1 MGCEDKAWKGQV
13 ANRAPHENWNKGGMG
28 EKAIRRIKI
37 DMLSTNEVSLS
48 FCLFTP

>member
-13 ANRAPHENWNKGGMG
+13 ANRAPHENWNKGGIG